1 MTLTNIIRAAKA
13 EGEPNAITKAIPY
26 ANFIGI
32 DAYLDGEA
40 VICTLAGSDLII
52 GNPILPAIHGGVI
65 GAFLEHVALMQL
77 MWDLAPG
84 QLPKTVNM
92 SVDYLRSGRLEQT
105 HARGLV
111 TRRGRRVANVRVEAW
126 QSGPELPIA
135 VAHGHFLIIG

>member
-1 MTLTNIIRAAKA
+1 M
-13 EGEPNAITKAIPY
+13 
-26 ANFIGI
+26 
-32 DAYLDGEA
+32 
-40 VICTLAGSDLII
+40 
-52 GNPILPAIHGGVI
+52 I

-92 SVDYLRSGRLEQT
+92 SVDYLRSGRLEQM

-126 QSGPELPIA
+126 QSSPELPIA